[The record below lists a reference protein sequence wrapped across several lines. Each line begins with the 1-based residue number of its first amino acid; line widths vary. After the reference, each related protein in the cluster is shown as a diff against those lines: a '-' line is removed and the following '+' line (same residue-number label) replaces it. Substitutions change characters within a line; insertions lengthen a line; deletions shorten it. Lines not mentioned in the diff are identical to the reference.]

1 MVYFLPQRLKNV
13 GVSCIFLLIYLWEG
27 SRMNE
32 KMVDLLYAIR
42 GLCESLKEQ
51 HEFLDHNDEI
61 KEYVDDIEAS
71 LGEISELE
79 EE

>member
-1 MVYFLPQRLKNV
+1 
-13 GVSCIFLLIYLWEG
+13 
-27 SRMNE
+27 MNE